1 MSFDVTVPRELF
13 VVAVDLYILLGNTLD
28 KTIEACSTLPVSER
42 RISVKLKTHNN
53 ILFYKLAGVEL
64 GENRSGKH
72 KGCTSISKRRRKRLR
87 RILFQVVLPIIRSNV
102 EFRSVYEYYTT
113 RIQNPLKSKQAMI
126 AVACKLMRVF

>member
-64 GENRSGKH
+64 GENSSGKH
-72 KGCTSISKRRRKRLR
+72 KGCTSISKRRRKRL
-87 RILFQVVLPIIRSNV
+87 IRSNV
-102 EFRSVYEYYTT
+102 EFRSVYENYTT

-126 AVACKLMRVF
+126 AVSCKLMRVF

>member
-53 ILFYKLAGVEL
+53 ILFYKLAVRHHTLGSDGMGVY
-64 GENRSGKH
+64 GAICYSPQFGSGFFDD
-72 KGCTSISKRRRKRLR
+72 S
-87 RILFQVVLPIIRSNV
+87 
-102 EFRSVYEYYTT
+102 E
-113 RIQNPLKSKQAMI
+113 ADD
-126 AVACKLMRVF
+126 AVARVNT